1 MVLSWLDGQ
10 EAWLIVLILLAAML
24 LGGELAYHL
33 GRGLTARMTKDGRDN
48 TSKTHFNIV
57 LSSLLGLLA
66 LLLSF
71 TFGMAAQ
78 RYEERRLLMLND
90 VTTLGTLYLRTSAL
104 PEPQKHQMML
114 LLRQYVD
121 LRPMAVPLLDD
132 LKDFDDDET
141 KSRAILIEM
150 LDLTE
155 KMQNAVPA
163 IKGSDDVT
171 SAFLDAAANHTR
183 RLSALSNRVPDSVIW
198 MLLGAAIVGLS
209 AIGYSGGLVHHR
221 DIPAQIMLS
230 VLVCGTIFVILDLDR
245 PHRALLQ
252 QDQAPM
258 IRLQQIIDQN
268 PDAQGGTL

>member
-1 MVLSWLDGQ
+1 MVISWLDGQ
-10 EAWLIVLILLAAML
+10 EAWLIVSLLLAAML

-33 GRGLTARMTKDGRDN
+33 GRRLTTRMTKDGKDGA
-48 TSKTHFNIV
+48 SKTHFNVV
-57 LSSLLGLLA
+57 LGSLLGLLA

-78 RYEERRLLMLND
+78 RYESRRLLMIDD
-90 VTTLGTLYLRTSAL
+90 VTSLGTLYLRTSAL

-132 LKDFDDDET
+132 LEAFNDGENQ
-141 KSRAILIEM
+141 SRALLIKM
-150 LDLTE
+150 LNLSI

-198 MLLGAAIVGLS
+198 MLLGAAIVGIS
-209 AIGYSGGLVHHR
+209 AIGYSGGLVSHR
-221 DIPAQIMLS
+221 DLPAQIMLS
-230 VLVCGTIFVILDLDR
+230 VLVCGTIYVILDLDR
-245 PHRALLQ
+245 PHRGFLQ